1 MKKVLVIAIAFVC
14 MFSLFACA
22 ENDGENGSNGD
33 AVKDSGKVLFTSDDV
48 VTQSSSVKT
57 KLCTVKKVNDDGTIT
72 VTEWSKTEN
81 ENGEYTFKKEKDE
94 TIEIDKDTKII
105 MCDIKAYSEDAKKAD
120 CKKTMTLDYFLGNA
134 TEKLNGEPLYFNIMI
149 SKGRAAKVELFWN
162 LYFED

>member
-14 MFSLFACA
+14 MLSLFACA
-22 ENDGENGSNGD
+22 ENDGENGSSGD

-94 TIEIDKDTKII
+94 TIEIDKDTRII
-105 MCDIKAYSEDAKKAD
+105 MCDIKALS
-120 CKKTMTLDYFLGNA
+120 L
-134 TEKLNGEPLYFNIMI
+134 IHI
-149 SKGRAAKVELFWN
+149 
-162 LYFED
+162 